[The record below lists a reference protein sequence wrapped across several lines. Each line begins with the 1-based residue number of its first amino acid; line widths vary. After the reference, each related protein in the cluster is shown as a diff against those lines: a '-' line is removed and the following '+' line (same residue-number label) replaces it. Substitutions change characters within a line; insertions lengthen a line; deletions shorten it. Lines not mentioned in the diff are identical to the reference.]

1 MTNYLPGDVVLV
13 RFPFADAS
21 QNKQRPALV
30 VFDQGDQDVLVARVT
45 THAGR
50 SAFDVSL
57 ADWSSAGLLA
67 LSYVRVTSLPRSESK
82 AFCAGLGELRRRISS
97 LLAKH

>member
-67 LSYVRVTSLPRSESK
+67 LSYVRVDKLATVGKQSV
-82 AFCAGLGELRRRISS
+82 LRRLGRVTRRTIS